1 MTNRVQRRAVPPL
14 RSPLRSPLGLVLAVV
29 ALIGQLALGAMVLPD
44 AAQARQ
50 VSALDALSVMC
61 GGVAPAAHQGPAAHR
76 GPAAPRRHHAAEV
89 ALCPLSGALAGQA
102 FVVAPEPVVPPPGH
116 GAGSAWRVAHSPRG
130 PPMRAARAGFARGP
144 PILV

>member
-1 MTNRVQRRAVPPL
+1 MTNRVQRRAVP
-14 RSPLRSPLGLVLAVV
+14 PLRSPLGLVLAVV

-61 GGVAPAAHQGPAAHR
+61 GGVAPAAHR

-116 GAGSAWRVAHSPRG
+116 GAGPAWRVAHSPRG